1 MANGVTWLQAI
12 RKALVSGALAS
23 VASTVALSLLGKT
36 ELNRSAAPLNGPSQ
50 WIWGLH
56 APYENRFSL
65 RYTVLGY
72 AIHHAASVF
81 WASWYEKFRKRLP
94 TGEIPSAVIASA
106 IVTATAAYT
115 VDLHV
120 SPKRLRPGF
129 ENRLSNRSL
138 FLVYGTFALGL
149 AGLALIDCYRPPR
162 GPVGR
167 GARASSVSPRTAPVF

>member
-1 MANGVTWLQAI
+1 M
-12 RKALVSGALAS
+12 SF
-23 VASTVALSLLGKT
+23 STLGLDSSLLSN
-36 ELNRSAAPLNGPSQ
+36 LARA
-50 WIWGLH
+50 
-56 APYENRFSL
+56 
-65 RYTVLGY
+65 
-72 AIHHAASVF
+72 
-81 WASWYEKFRKRLP
+81 
-94 TGEIPSAVIASA
+94 A

-162 GPVGR
+162 GPVGK
-167 GARASSVSPRTAPVF
+167 GARWRVERSRSPRAGWGAPSRCRASPSRAGAAP